1 MSALTRTH
9 QNDLRKYSAALAS
22 NALGTVISSLLSFLM
37 PWMLGSA
44 ALNIVKL
51 VKNIWKLI
59 TLKGVLKKLGLE
71 VPKRHILKGI
81 CQGFATKLCT
91 TVLTLGHDDFLEPC
105 KWIGSFLVG
114 KATWISSTLRG
125 ELSAVKCVEEIR
137 YGNPL
142 IKKSTNIAG
151 WPVEKFQKRLG
162 WDEAEGVTESG
173 HGWHAGS
180 RQVAGQVFGTGSLV
194 IATESVLDQTLD
206 KPIGKAITYFDRT
219 AHEKNTNQALAAL
232 EVNRPRVVCNMC
244 GRPDVGNSVHYHC
257 QMCTLCPSGAGY
269 YTGLGF
275 DLCVTCH
282 NSSGGIYLHSH
293 KLVKRIL
300 EPEDKYEAQA
310 ICECS
315 ACGISVMQGSMS
327 YACKLCVETPRQR
340 GHVDLCR
347 SCYTQGWRCRNS
359 SHTMFSRVL
368 NSPYEYS

>member
-9 QNDLRKYSAALAS
+9 QNDLRKYSAALTS

-44 ALNIVKL
+44 AINIVKL
-51 VKNIWKLI
+51 VKNVWKLI
-59 TLKGVLKKLGLE
+59 SLKDVLKKAGLE
-71 VPKRHILKGI
+71 VRKRDILKGI

-114 KATWISSTLRG
+114 KSTWISSKLKG
-125 ELSAVKCVEEIR
+125 ELSAVKHVEELR

-142 IKKSTNIAG
+142 IKKSTEYAG
-151 WPVEKFQKRLG
+151 WPVEKYQKSLG
-162 WDEAEGVTESG
+162 WNEAKDVTKSG

-180 RQVAGQVFGTGSLV
+180 QQVAGQVFGTGSLV
-194 IATESVLDQTLD
+194 IATERVLDRTLD

-232 EVNRPRVVCNMC
+232 EANRPRVVCNMC
-244 GRPDVGNSVHYHC
+244 ARPDIGNTVHYHC
-257 QMCTLCPSGAGY
+257 QMCTLSPNRAGDFM
-269 YTGLGF
+269 GPGF
-275 DLCVTCH
+275 DLCVTCY
-282 NSSGGIYLHSH
+282 NSSGGRCLDYHNLF
-293 KLVKRIL
+293 KRIL
-300 EPEDKYEAQA
+300 EPEDKYEARA
-310 ICECS
+310 TCGCN
-315 ACGISVMQGSMS
+315 ACGISVLQGSMS
-327 YACKLCVETPRQR
+327 YACKLCVVAQR
-340 GHVDLCR
+340 GHVDLCC